1 MYPRIISLWTTLNI
15 YYKHL
20 NTQYNVKIAVLS
32 TNKKLYSTQRLV
44 EAAISRGHTC
54 EVVDHRKCYV
64 GIEQDKPSLHYK
76 GLDIAGNYDAIIPR
90 IGSSVTF
97 YGTAIVRQF
106 EVMNVITANPSQ
118 AIMRS
123 RDKLRCMQILSGAG
137 LGLPITGFARSASD
151 VEDLIKMVGGA
162 PLVIKLLE
170 GTQGIGVVLA
180 ETKKAASSVIEA
192 FYGLGNN
199 ILIQEYIK
207 EAKGTDI
214 RAFVVNGKVVGAIKR
229 TAKEGEFRSNLHR
242 GGTAEVIRLN
252 KKEKETAIAAAK
264 KLGLTVCGVDM
275 LPSSR
280 GPLILE
286 VNSSPG
292 LEGIEKATGKD
303 IAKEIIMYLE
313 KEYETKA
320 AKSPTKKRRSRASS
334 KL

>member
-1 MYPRIISLWTTLNI
+1 
-15 YYKHL
+15 
-20 NTQYNVKIAVLS
+20 VKIAVLS
-32 TNKKLYSTQRLV
+32 TNKSIYSTKRLV
-44 EAAISRGHTC
+44 EAAVARGHEC
-54 EVVDHRKCYV
+54 VVMDHSKCYV
-64 GIEQDKPSLHYK
+64 GIQQGKPSIHYK
-76 GLDIAGNYDAIIPR
+76 GQDIGEIDAIVPR

-97 YGTAIVRQF
+97 YGSAIVRQF
-106 EVMNVITANPSQ
+106 EVMGVISANPSQ
-118 AIMRS
+118 AITRS

-137 LGLPITGFARSASD
+137 LGLPITGFARTASD
-151 VEDLIKMVGGA
+151 VDDLINMVGGA

-214 RAFVVNGKVVGAIKR
+214 RAFVVDGKVVGAMKR

-242 GGTAEVIRLN
+242 GGTAEVIKLTR
-252 KKEKETAIAAAK
+252 KEKETAIAAARAM
-264 KLGLTVCGVDM
+264 GLTVAGVDM

-292 LEGIEKATGKD
+292 LEGIEQATGKD
-303 IAKEIIMYLE
+303 IAGEIIKYIE
-313 KEYETKA
+313 RQYEAKQLAKPATIRTKI
-320 AKSPTKKRRSRASS
+320 KKQSN
-334 KL
+334 L